1 MNKQTGP
8 YVRAVM
14 ETALEPWLKS
24 LRHIERRLREGNLV
38 AAVDDAAVPQA
49 AKKEKL
55 APVMGDAPMSVV
67 NLILT
72 MAGAGHLHLLDSL
85 VTELEGHVES
95 AGRGLMGTVRS
106 AVPLTA
112 GERQRL
118 ERGLA
123 QRFGEEIVLKYEVDE
138 ALIGGLVVRV
148 GDMVMD
154 GSVASRLATLKE
166 QLS

>member
-8 YVRAVM
+8 YVQAVM

-24 LRHIERRLREGNLV
+24 LRHVERRLREGNLV
-38 AAVDDAAVPQA
+38 SSVDNPALPQA
-49 AKKEKL
+49 AKKDL
-55 APVMGDAPMSVV
+55 LVPVMGDAPMSVV

-72 MAGAGHLHLLDSL
+72 MAGSGHLHLLDSL
-85 VTELEGHVES
+85 VAELEKQVES

-118 ERGLA
+118 EAGLA
-123 QRFGEEIVLKYEVDE
+123 KRFGEEIVLKYELDE
-138 ALIGGLVVRV
+138 SLIGGLVVRV

-166 QLS
+166 QLV

>member
-1 MNKQTGP
+1 MKKQTAP

-24 LRHIERRLREGNLV
+24 LRHVERRLREGNLV
-38 AAVDDAAVPQA
+38 AAVDDTAMPQA
-49 AKKEKL
+49 AKKERL
-55 APVMGDAPMSVV
+55 AAAMGDAPMSVV

-72 MAGAGHLHLLDSL
+72 MAGSGHLHLLGSL
-85 VTELEGHVES
+85 IHELEGQVES
-95 AGRGLMGTVRS
+95 AGRGLLGTVRS

-118 ERGLA
+118 ELGLA
-123 QRFGEEIVLKYEVDE
+123 QRFGEELVLKYVVDE
-138 ALIGGLVVRV
+138 SLIGGLVVRV

-154 GSVASRLATLKE
+154 GSVAARLAALRD

>member
-1 MNKQTGP
+1 MNKQTAP

-24 LRHIERRLREGNLV
+24 LRQVERRLREGNLI
-38 AAVDDAAVPQA
+38 AAVDDAAMPQL
-49 AKKEKL
+49 AKKERL
-55 APVMGDAPMSVV
+55 APVIADAPMSVA
-67 NLILT
+67 NLVLT
-72 MAGAGHLHLLDSL
+72 MAGSGHLHLLNSL
-85 VTELEGHVES
+85 VRELEGQVEG
-95 AGRGLMGTVRS
+95 AGRGLLGTVRS
-106 AVPLTA
+106 AVPLTPN
-112 GERQRL
+112 ERQRL

-123 QRFGEEIVLKYEVDE
+123 QRFGDEVALKYEVDE

-154 GSVASRLATLKE
+154 GSVAARLAALKD